1 MNEKIK
7 RFLSPALLF
16 LAAVIWGLAFV
27 AQDEVGEVPPFSLG
41 LGRSILAA
49 VFLSILIP
57 IFDRVRKSERRL
69 IFAHGVG
76 LNRFELV
83 GGAIAGVFLAIA
95 SAMQQ
100 FGINSGTDGGKAAF
114 ITALYVVIVPIYAL
128 VLKKRAS
135 INVYIGVGIAAV
147 GFYLLCIKGD
157 LSITP
162 SDLWVVGC
170 ALLFPIQI
178 LAIDIFSPKS
188 DGLRMSL
195 VQFTTAA
202 AVNALFAIFIEGGI
216 DVSSMWKNA
225 LPVIY
230 LGIGS
235 SGIAYTLQILGQR
248 GVDPSA
254 ASVILSLES
263 VFGAIGTAL
272 LLGQTLSMREY
283 IGCAIVLSAVIIT
296 QIEPKAFKKPKA
308 KHTK

>member
-1 MNEKIK
+1 MFTMKIKLK

-41 LGRSILAA
+41 FWRSVLAA
-49 VFLSILIP
+49 VFLCILIP
-57 IFDRVRKSERRL
+57 VFDKARGSDRRL
-69 IFAHGVG
+69 FSLHGVG
-76 LNRFELV
+76 LNRFEII
-83 GGAIAGVFLAIA
+83 GGAVAGIFLAIA

-128 VLKKRAS
+128 FLKKRATV
-135 INVYIGVGIAAV
+135 NVYLGVGVAAV

-157 LSITP
+157 FSVTP
-162 SDLWVVGC
+162 SDLWVVGS
-170 ALLFPIQI
+170 AMLFPIQI
-178 LAIDIFSPKS
+178 LAIDKFSPKS
-188 DGLRMSL
+188 DGIRMSF
-195 VQFTTAA
+195 VQFATAA
-202 AVNALFAIFIEGGI
+202 VVNAILAIFIEGGI
-216 DVSSMWKNA
+216 DVFATWGNI

-263 VFGAIGTAL
+263 VFGALGTAI
-272 LLGQTLSMREY
+272 LLGQTLTVREY
-283 IGCAIVLSAVIIT
+283 VGCAIVLSAVIIT
-296 QIEPKAFKKPKA
+296 QIEPKRKLS
-308 KHTK
+308 